1 MVHSRNS
8 NRRHTSVFFLLLA
21 GWATKDYYSPCF
33 SAPSPQA
40 LQVAARLHEKHA
52 LVAGPKSWTSQPLHL
67 QGLSAEKTPVKIG
80 GAQTET
86 WFTAVVAAASILTL
100 SWLDIVLG
108 RSFGPMYRI
117 WAPPLGAVALIFA
130 TDAAAAAQRSDILSP
145 SAMFKRGMQ
154 TVTGVVGTCFVTVL
168 LIKLFGP
175 TILGRAAAV
184 GVASLFMTWFPACGY
199 FPPAGAFCALY
210 IDKGAP
216 GFGFPLFPSGVGT
229 LVLFV
234 ASRVIAAALAGPL
247 RKLRGGAEPSVEAA
261 PA

>member
-1 MVHSRNS
+1 MVHFRDP
-8 NRRHTSVFFLLLA
+8 NRRHKSVLFLLLLA
-21 GWATKDYYSPCF
+21 GWTTKEYCSPCF
-33 SAPSPQA
+33 SAPWPQA
-40 LQVAARLHEKHA
+40 LQVPARPHEKHA

-67 QGLSAEKTPVKIG
+67 QGLSAEKAPVKIG

-86 WFTAVVAAASILTL
+86 WFIAVVTAASILTL
-100 SWLDIVLG
+100 SWLDIVLA

-145 SAMFKRGMQ
+145 PAMLKRGMQ
-154 TVTGVVGTCFVTVL
+154 TVTGVVGTSFITVL

-216 GFGFPLFPSGVGT
+216 GFPFLFLSGVGT

-234 ASRVIAAALAGPL
+234 SSRVIAAALAGPL
-247 RKLRGGAEPSVEAA
+247 RKLKGGTEPSVAA
-261 PA
+261 TPA